1 MSLSGH
7 FSPRSVIVDGVFL
20 SARLPD
26 LSIVIMCDSKLPG
39 TFHMDE
45 VMQAGDSS
53 HVKQLRAV
61 QQTLSCSE
69 PINIQFTSVG
79 ALPAPCPAVGF
90 LPGDTGKDVCN
101 ATPHICFIFPS
112 ETKLQASAVGW
123 EECSSISPTSILF
136 VQPIVKGW
144 WR

>member
-1 MSLSGH
+1 MRLSGC
-7 FSPRSVIVDGVFL
+7 FSPCSVIVDGIFL

-61 QQTLSCSE
+61 QQTLSCNE

-79 ALPAPCPAVGF
+79 ALLAPCPGVGF
-90 LPGDTGKDVCN
+90 LTGDMGKEVCS
-101 ATPHICFIFPS
+101 AIHHIFFLFPS
-112 ETKLQASAVGW
+112 ETKLLQ
-123 EECSSISPTSILF
+123 
-136 VQPIVKGW
+136 
-144 WR
+144 

>member
-1 MSLSGH
+1 MCLSGH
-7 FSPRSVIVDGVFL
+7 FSPCSVIVDGIFL

-61 QQTLSCSE
+61 QQTLSCNE

-79 ALPAPCPAVGF
+79 ALPAPCPGVGF
-90 LPGDTGKDVCN
+90 LTGDVCS
-101 ATPHICFIFPS
+101 ATHHIFFPFHS
-112 ETKLQASAVGW
+112 ETKLQASAVG
-123 EECSSISPTSILF
+123 
-136 VQPIVKGW
+136 
-144 WR
+144 